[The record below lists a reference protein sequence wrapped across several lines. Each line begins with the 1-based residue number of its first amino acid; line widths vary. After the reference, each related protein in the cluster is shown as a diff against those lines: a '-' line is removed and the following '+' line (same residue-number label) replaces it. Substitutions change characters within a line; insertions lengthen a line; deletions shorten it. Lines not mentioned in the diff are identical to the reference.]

1 MDSENNTFYIK
12 SSDTSGMPQPLRIF
26 DYTER
31 TAAGKSS
38 TQKEEST
45 ALDLSAYVT
54 REELEARLSS
64 LKEKSE
70 VNAVG

>member
-1 MDSENNTFYIK
+1 
-12 SSDTSGMPQPLRIF
+12 MPQPLRIF

-38 TQKEEST
+38 TQKEESA